1 MAKSFNELM
10 QEMVNEDYKTL
21 VGLAKSS
28 IADIMPVCKK
38 MDDEH
43 NGIFLLMS
51 IMLTAIG
58 ADGKLSNLE
67 RDFLIDV
74 LGLNNSQISDFIKLY
89 DSRMV
94 ELTDKFVECLDS
106 NEKAAAIM
114 LVTATCAVDET
125 IKREETALI
134 HKLFD

>member
-1 MAKSFNELM
+1 
-10 QEMVNEDYKTL
+10 
-21 VGLAKSS
+21 
-28 IADIMPVCKK
+28 MPVCKK

-43 NGIFLLMS
+43 KGIFLLMS

-58 ADGKLSNLE
+58 ADGKLTNLE